1 MSFSLCLEPSYGTHG
16 FSDAWFGA
24 IPRLCLG
31 TGCPAG
37 RIVPGMVRQGI
48 EMQMQIRYDVLI
60 CVVALMLWRADAAIA
75 G

>member
-1 MSFSLCLEPSYGTHG
+1 MVWRHPEVVLGHGLSGWPNCSGYGT
-16 FSDAWFGA
+16 
-24 IPRLCLG
+24 
-31 TGCPAG
+31 
-37 RIVPGMVRQGI
+37 VRQGI

>member
-1 MSFSLCLEPSYGTHG
+1 MHGLAPSRGC
-16 FSDAWFGA
+16 AWA
-24 IPRLCLG
+24 RVVRLAELFRVWYS
-31 TGCPAG
+31 T
-37 RIVPGMVRQGI
+37 VRQGI

>member
-37 RIVPGMVRQGI
+37 RIVPGMVQYSTA
-48 EMQMQIRYDVLI
+48 RYRD
-60 CVVALMLWRADAAIA
+60 ADAD
-75 G
+75 